1 MRHRMRIAIA
11 AALLTTGTLAA
22 VLGCSKKDDNPTGP
36 GGGGG
41 GLELNSPDI
50 AQHGTFAHLFATA
63 GTFPYHCARHPSML
77 DTVTV
82 QVGAP
87 MTANVDISGFA
98 FGPNPLIVAPG
109 GTVTWTN
116 HDTALHTVTS
126 DAANP

>member
-1 MRHRMRIAIA
+1 MRIAIA
-11 AALLTTGTLAA
+11 AALLLTSGILAA
-22 VLGCSKKDDNPTGP
+22 MLGCSKDDNPAGP
-36 GGGGG
+36 GGGGGG
-41 GLELNSPDI
+41 GLELNSPDL
-50 AQHGTFAHLFATA
+50 AQHATYAHTFAIA
-63 GTFPYHCARHPSML
+63 GAFPYHCARHPSMR

-82 QVGAP
+82 QVGGPTSADA
-87 MTANVDISGFA
+87 TISGFA